1 MGLNLLNLGLGL
13 SGMPEQTIGELNKQL
28 PALER
33 LAAAA
38 KRVEPMLAPLLPELQ
53 KAWPDI
59 QAVTPLLAE
68 LIAFAKAKQ
77 NG

>member
-1 MGLNLLNLGLGL
+1 MNLLNLGLALAGL
-13 SGMPEQTIGELNKQL
+13 PEKTIGELNTSL

-38 KRVEPMLAPLLPELQ
+38 KRVEPMLAPIMPELQ

-59 QAVTPLLAE
+59 VAVTPLLAD
-68 LIAFAKAKQ
+68 LIAFAKQKQ
-77 NG
+77 AGG

>member
-1 MGLNLLNLGLGL
+1 VTALDFGLRFE
-13 SGMPEQTIGELNKQL
+13 GMPEATIQHLDAQL

-38 KRVEPMLAPLLPELQ
+38 KQAEPMLTPLLPVVQ

-59 QAVTPLLAE
+59 VAVTPLLLE
-68 LIAFAKAKQ
+68 LIAFAKSKQ
-77 NG
+77 ASG

>member
-1 MGLNLLNLGLGL
+1 VSFLDLGLAL
-13 SGMPEQTIGELNKQL
+13 AGMPEKTIKDLNAQL

-38 KRVEPMLAPLLPELQ
+38 KRVEPMVAPLLPELQ

-59 QAVTPLLAE
+59 VAVTPLVQE
-68 LIAFAKAKQ
+68 LIAFVKQ
-77 NG
+77 KQASS

>member
-1 MGLNLLNLGLGL
+1 MSMLNLGLAL
-13 SGMPEQTIGELNKQL
+13 AGMSEKTIKDLNAQL

-38 KRVEPMLAPLLPELQ
+38 KRVEPMLAPLGPELQ

-59 QAVTPLLAE
+59 VAVTPLLQD
-68 LIAFAKAKQ
+68 LIAFAKAK
-77 NG
+77 NAEG